1 MLKIS
6 AEKELINA
14 ISNMEKFEKRKIF
27 LENLEKIDLKN
38 GIERVVHMINY
49 GYNAK
54 KIGIKS

>member
-49 GYNAK
+49 GYNTK
-54 KIGIKS
+54 KIEIKS